1 MENKI
6 ELACIIDDDAIY
18 VNLLKK
24 IIEAK
29 RLCKNLL
36 VFKNGEEALHHFGGL
51 VNDYKEK
58 DIPEIIF
65 VDLNMPI
72 MDGWDF
78 LDHFESIKKKFEKH
92 IALYVVSSSINRVDV
107 ERAKGINAVVDYLV
121 KPILIEELESIFSG
135 SPV

>member
-1 MENKI
+1 MENNI

-24 IIEAK
+24 IIEVK

-36 VFKNGEEALHHFGGL
+36 VFKNGEEALDYFGGL
-51 VNDYKEK
+51 VNDCKEN

-78 LDHFESIKKKFEKH
+78 LDHFASIKKKFEKN
-92 IALYVVSSSINRVDV
+92 IALYVVSSSINRIDV
-107 ERAKGINAVVDYLV
+107 ERAKGINAVADYLV
-121 KPILIEELESIFSG
+121 KPIMIEELESIFSG